1 MISDGSFSSNDAET
15 ATARNEMIFKRPN
28 NLVPLPKRA
37 PSASQPKRS
46 AGRIK
51 NIVNH
56 FTIPKLFL
64 TLRRKR
70 CPLLQTENKTT
81 TQKKATAKMQLN
93 RASHKVDILL
103 KSVQIK

>member
-51 NIVNH
+51 ILLIISQSRN
-56 FTIPKLFL
+56 FFL

-70 CPLLQTENKTT
+70 CPLFADGKQDDDAEKSDRENAAESGVAQSRYITEIGSN
-81 TQKKATAKMQLN
+81 
-93 RASHKVDILL
+93 
-103 KSVQIK
+103 